1 MSEKKEKKKM
11 KLWKKIVIGIVIV
24 LVILLIEAYFII
36 RNMFS
41 QPDIEAAKGTDETI
55 VETDKGE
62 IMGSLEDGVYQYLGI
77 RYAVAKERFTLAEEV
92 EPWDG
97 VFEATKVGAMSPQ
110 SGMLGM
116 SAGDQEGTDNNC
128 QNLNIW
134 TPGIGDGEKRAVMV
148 WLHGGGFSTGTANSE
163 QYYVTESGSVYHRKL
178 GCSYLNLS
186 VQQISGSSVKALK
199 NAYGEKYQYS
209 ANAGLDDIVKALKW
223 IQENIEQFG
232 GDPSNVTVF
241 GQSGGG
247 AKVLAL
253 MTTPNA
259 KGLFER
265 GIVQSGATETMGVTF
280 TSEEASQSLT
290 ERILDKLG
298 ITADHIENIQNVD
311 ISKLESASQEAMQ
324 ETAAEY
330 QIPAPLSDGYAMEWG
345 PVIDGDY
352 MPENPVTEDGFAE
365 NGKNIDLLIG
375 SNLNEWTT
383 MMGGDQGTLTEE
395 EVAAY
400 ESAYPDKNPENA
412 DKVDTL
418 IRIPMLKI
426 MSHKAMQGGSNI
438 YAYVFT
444 YENGSND
451 GTGVYHGAEISY
463 VFDHIQNDQAAQ
475 KFADQISQ
483 AWVNFAKT
491 GVPSADG
498 MPEWET
504 YDNEKGATMILDEMS
519 TLVYGHDR
527 ELMKLL
533 EDYSVGE

>member
-1 MSEKKEKKKM
+1 M
-11 KLWKKIVIGIVIV
+11 KLWKKIVLGIVIA
-24 LVILLIEAYFII
+24 LVILGIAAYFII
-36 RNMFS
+36 SRMFS
-41 QPDIEAAKGTDETI
+41 QPDISDAKAADETS
-55 VETDKGE
+55 VQTDKGE
-62 IMGSLEDGVYQYLGI
+62 IVGSLEDGVYQYLGVP
-77 RYAVAKERFTLAEEV
+77 YATAKECFTLAEEV

-116 SAGDQEGTDNNC
+116 SAGNQDGTDNNC
-128 QNLNIW
+128 QNLNVW
-134 TPGIGDGEKRAVMV
+134 TPGLDGEKRAVMV

-163 QYYVTESGSVYHRKL
+163 QYNGKDLSKSGDVVVVSVNHRL
-178 GCSYLNLS
+178 GASGFLDLS
-186 VQQISGSSVKALK
+186 
-199 NAYGEKYQYS
+199 AYGDKYQYS
-209 ANAGLDDIVKALKW
+209 ANAGLDDIVKALDW
-223 IQENIEQFG
+223 IHENIEQFG
-232 GDPSNVTVF
+232 GDPENVTVF

-280 TSEEASQSLT
+280 TSKEASESLT

-298 ITADHIENIQNVD
+298 ITAENIEDIQNVD
-311 ISKLESASQEAMQ
+311 LNELESASQEAMQ
-324 ETAAEY
+324 ETAEEY
-330 QIPAPLSDGYAMEWG
+330 QIPAPLSSGYAMEWG

-352 MPENPVTEDGFAE
+352 MPENPVAEDGFAE
-365 NGKNIDLLIG
+365 NGKDIDLLIG

-383 MMGGDQGTLTEE
+383 MMGGDQGELTEE

-400 ESAYPDKNPENA
+400 ESAYPEKNA
-412 DKVDTL
+412 DNANKVDTL

-426 MSHKAMQGGSNI
+426 MSHKAKQGGSNV

-444 YENGSND
+444 WENGSND
-451 GTGVYHGAEISY
+451 GTGCYHGAEIPY
-463 VFDHIQNDQAAQ
+463 VFDHAQQNQAAQ

-498 MPEWET
+498 MPAWEA
-504 YDNEKGATMILDEMS
+504 YDNENGATMILDEKS

-533 EDYSVGE
+533 EGYSVEE

>member
-24 LVILLIEAYFII
+24 LVILLIAAYFII

-77 RYAVAKERFTLAEEV
+77 PYAVAKERFTLAEEV
-92 EPWDG
+92 KPWDG

-163 QYYVTESGSVYHRKL
+163 QYNGKDLSKSGDVVVVSVNHRL
-178 GCSYLNLS
+178 GASGFLDLS
-186 VQQISGSSVKALK
+186 
-199 NAYGEKYQYS
+199 AYGEKYQYS

-223 IQENIEQFG
+223 IRENIEQFG

-352 MPENPVTEDGFAE
+352 MPENPVTEDGFVE

-383 MMGGDQGTLTEE
+383 MMGGNQGTLTEE

-412 DKVDTL
+412 SKVDTL

-463 VFDHIQNDQAAQ
+463 VFDHKQNDQAAQ